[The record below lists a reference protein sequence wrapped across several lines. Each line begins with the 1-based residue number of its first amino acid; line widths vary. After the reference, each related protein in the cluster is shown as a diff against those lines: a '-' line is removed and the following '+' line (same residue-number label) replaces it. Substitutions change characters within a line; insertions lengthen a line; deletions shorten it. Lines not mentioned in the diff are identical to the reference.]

1 MLLSV
6 SGKKVSGRESFVE
19 NMCQTPD
26 TQYFPD
32 IWDIF
37 HFLFICQK
45 LCINNQNLNCLC
57 QAYPLR
63 KSCMT
68 EKFKEEGGHQ
78 KIFSEALRPLKTS
91 VSYKTSL
98 EGMLDKGN

>member
-45 LCINNQNLNCLC
+45 LCINNQYLNCLC

-68 EKFKEEGGHQ
+68 EKFKEGAGPQ
-78 KIFSEALRPLKTS
+78 KIFFATKLSNEVPR
-91 VSYKTSL
+91 VS
-98 EGMLDKGN
+98 DKI